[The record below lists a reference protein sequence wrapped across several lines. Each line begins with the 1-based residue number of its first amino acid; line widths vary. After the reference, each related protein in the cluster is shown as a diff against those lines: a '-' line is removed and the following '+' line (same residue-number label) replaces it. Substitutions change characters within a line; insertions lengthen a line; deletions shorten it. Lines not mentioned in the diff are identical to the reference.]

1 MAARLDFTA
10 PEWEALNSHLLQDE
24 LEQAAYCLA
33 EPVAQGDVLRLL
45 VREVITVPPDRLIR
59 QTSAYL
65 ETDPVFL
72 APILKRARSD
82 RYALVIAHS
91 HPFSHGR
98 VGFSS
103 IDDGG
108 EAELIPKVRAR
119 APQLPHAALV
129 VAHGAAAARVYLPDD
144 DEPVA
149 ATVRVIGMPIVDLG
163 PQGNIAA
170 SSTSDRRF
178 DRQVLVWGEDV
189 QRRLGELRVGVVGN
203 GGTGSHASQQLL
215 HLGIGSTY
223 VIDTDVLDETSL
235 NRVVGGTAAD
245 VDAETPKVEIAR
257 RTAAALGRDE
267 HVEVEPR
274 SALEQEVAFE
284 LARCDTIFGCTD
296 NLASRRLLNRLALQY
311 YVPLIDVG
319 MDLERGDD
327 GALRNA
333 AGRVTLVLPDGP
345 CLHRAGVLVGDEAPP
360 GYVTDDPRPA
370 VVAFNGVVSSLGV
383 ATLLALVGAFPLVA
397 ARQIFYRPLQ
407 ARLMHDD
414 VTGLCPDCA
423 EIRGVGGSRPLPWDY
438 DAARAVGEAA

>member
-1 MAARLDFTA
+1 MRARLDFPA
-10 PEWEALNSHLLQDE
+10 PEWEALNRHLLQDD

-33 EPVAQGDVLRLL
+33 EPVAQGEHLRLL
-45 VREVITVPPDRLIR
+45 VREVILVPPDRLIR
-59 QTSAYL
+59 QSSAYL

-72 APILKRARSD
+72 APILKQARNG

-108 EAELIPKVRAR
+108 EAELIPKVQAR
-119 APQLPHAALV
+119 APELPHAALV
-129 VAHGAAAARVYLPDD
+129 VAHGAAAARVYMPEQAD
-144 DEPVA
+144 PVA
-149 ATVRVIGMPIVDLG
+149 ATVRVIGMPTVDVG
-163 PQGNIAA
+163 PNGNIAA
-170 SSTSDRRF
+170 SGASDRRF
-178 DRQVLVWGEDV
+178 NRQVLVWGDDV

-203 GGTGSHASQQLL
+203 GGTGSHVSQQLL

-223 VIDTDVLDETSL
+223 VVDTDVLDETSL

-245 VDAETPKVEIAR
+245 VADKTRKVEIAR
-257 RTAAALGRDE
+257 RTGVSLARDE
-267 HVEVEPR
+267 HVEVAVG
-274 SALEQEVAFE
+274 SALEQEIALE
-284 LARCDTIFGCTD
+284 LARCDVVLGCTD

-327 GALRNA
+327 GTLRNG

-345 CLHRAGVLVGDEAPP
+345 CLHHAGVLVGDEVPP

-383 ATLLALVGAFPLVA
+383 ATMLALFGAFPLQG

-407 ARLMHDD
+407 ARLLHDD
-414 VTGLCPDCA
+414 VTGLCADCT
-423 EIRGVGGSRPLPWDY
+423 EIRGVGGSRALPWDY
-438 DAARAVGEAA
+438 DAARAAGEAA

>member
-1 MAARLDFTA
+1 MKARLDFPA
-10 PEWEALNSHLLQDE
+10 PEWKALNDHLLQDE

-33 EPVAQGDVLRLL
+33 EPVTRGGLLRLL
-45 VREVITVPPDRLIR
+45 VRALIVVPPERLIR

-72 APILKRARSD
+72 APILKRARGG

-91 HPFSHGR
+91 HPFSQSR

-108 EAELIPKVRAR
+108 EVDLIPKVQAR

-129 VAHGAAAARVYLPDD
+129 LAHGAAAARVYLADRDD
-144 DEPVA
+144 PVP
-149 ATVRVIGMPIVDLG
+149 ATVRVIGMPVVDVG
-163 PQGNIAA
+163 SHGHIAA
-170 SSTSDRRF
+170 VGATEKRY
-178 DRQVLVWGEDV
+178 DRQMLVWGEDV
-189 QRRLGELRVGVVGN
+189 QRRLGELRVGIVGN

-215 HLGIGSTY
+215 HVGIGSTY
-223 VIDTDVLDETSL
+223 VVDTDVLDETSL

-245 VDAETPKVEIAR
+245 AANETSKVEIAR
-257 RTAAALGRDE
+257 RTGAALGRED
-267 HVEVEPR
+267 HVEVAAR
-274 SALEQEVAFE
+274 SALEQEVALE
-284 LARCDTIFGCTD
+284 LTRCDIVFGCTD

-311 YVPLIDVG
+311 YIPLIDVG

-327 GALRNA
+327 GTLRTG

-345 CLHRAGVLVGDEAPP
+345 CLHQAGVLVGGEVPP

-370 VVAFNGVVSSLGV
+370 VVAFNGVVASLGV
-383 ATLLALVGAFPLVA
+383 ATLLALIGAYPLQA

-407 ARLMHDD
+407 ARLQHDA
-414 VTGLCPDCA
+414 VTGLCLDCA

-438 DAARAVGEAA
+438 DAAQAVGDAA